1 MGGSMLEPKEAAE
14 TEIEIKKSRFIALAQ
29 RVSDAEEVRR
39 RIKETRELHPGANHV
54 VHAFVTSGG
63 DIFGMSDDRE
73 PKGTAGRPVLEVVK
87 GSGIDNLL
95 VMVVRYFGGTKLGT
109 GGLVKAYT
117 EAAQAVIKVL
127 PTRPLIESSNFRIV
141 LSYDQ
146 YEPIKKELG
155 PLLLE
160 PPEEAFMEQVIV
172 TGKIA
177 SKDVDAAAEVVRE
190 ISAGR
195 STLEITDTDSDGPV

>member
-1 MGGSMLEPKEAAE
+1 MIEPAERAEAE
-14 TEIEIKKSRFIALAQ
+14 TEVKKSRFLAVAQ
-29 RVSDAEEVRR
+29 RVEGAEEARAAV
-39 RIKETRELHPGANHV
+39 KECRSLHPSAHHV

-117 EAAQAVIKVL
+117 EAAQAVLKVL
-127 PTRPLIESSNFRIV
+127 RTRPVVRSRSFRLEV
-141 LSYDQ
+141 SYDL
-146 YEPIKKELG
+146 YDPVSKELAKVLVSPPSEEFG
-155 PLLLE
+155 ELVTISGRI
-160 PPEEAFMEQVIV
+160 PEEVFEKTALAVQEL
-172 TGKIA
+172 
-177 SKDVDAAAEVVRE
+177 S
-190 ISAGR
+190 SGR
-195 STLEITDTDSDGPV
+195 FSMKKTDDP

>member
-1 MGGSMLEPKEAAE
+1 MGGSMLEPKGTAE

-195 STLEITDTDSDGPV
+195 STLEILDKDSNGPV